1 MRLRN
6 SPTSGLRAA
15 PPDDHLAEISSKSFA
30 ELLADLAIDH
40 IAQDGQGEHEAYLAA
55 LEYGLKRI
63 LIDLLQDER
72 YGYDDRGAHLLE
84 ATPRILGEGI
94 LPSTTTWVP
103 EASRGRG

>member
-15 PPDDHLAEISSKSFA
+15 PPDDHLTEISAKSFG

-40 IAQDGQGEHEAYLAA
+40 ITQDGQGEHEANLAT
-55 LEYGLKRI
+55 LEYGLKCI

-72 YGYDDRGAHLLE
+72 YRYDNRRGA
-84 ATPRILGEGI
+84 
-94 LPSTTTWVP
+94 PS
-103 EASRGRG
+103 